1 MYAVHFTTID
11 KATNHK
17 TSRKLVFYDNL
28 SHVSL
33 LPSKVTRIDTA
44 SVATNYTWVT
54 EDTNII
60 LAKWTERFRNAR
72 HESNRWLTAVSPY
85 TNIEDVYDD
94 HHGRRTIEE
103 VPNVYGLLSC
113 YQLSKLSVTKKLYFI
128 KVNRI
133 IKR

>member
-1 MYAVHFTTID
+1 MYAIHFTTID
-11 KATNHK
+11 KANNHK
-17 TSRKLVFYDNL
+17 TSRTLVLFDNL
-28 SHVSL
+28 SHVSF
-33 LPSKVTRIDTA
+33 LPTKVTRIDTA
-44 SVATNYTWVT
+44 SVATNYTWVN

-113 YQLSKLSVTKKLYFI
+113 YQLSMLSVTKKLYFI
-128 KVNRI
+128 NVHRI
-133 IKR
+133 IKL